1 MDLRRATF
9 VTLLALLMGC
19 ATRPPAP
26 AAVARP
32 PAEPPKRFPDLIE
45 EQPPCSYSA
54 NEKSDTPECRARFD
68 DFNKTWKEA
77 GHCDRDEDCTYLIGK
92 CTSMRA
98 DFKPVL
104 EKKLQDLGTCL
115 DILMV
120 PICKDTRAICFDKRC
135 RVRGQEDK
143 AE

>member
-1 MDLRRATF
+1 M
-9 VTLLALLMGC
+9 TLLALSTGC
-19 ATRPPAP
+19 ATRPPPP
-26 AAVARP
+26 AAVAHP
-32 PAEPPKRFPDLIE
+32 PAEPPRPFPDLIE

-68 DFNKTWKEA
+68 DFAKTWREA
-77 GHCDRDEDCTYLIGK
+77 SHSERDDDCTYLVGK

-98 DFKPVL
+98 DFKPAL
-104 EKKLQDLGTCL
+104 DRKLRDLGTCL

-120 PICKDTRAICFDKRC
+120 PICKDTRPICFEKRC

>member
-19 ATRPPAP
+19 ATRAPAP

-32 PAEPPKRFPDLIE
+32 PAEPPKRFPDLLE
-45 EQPPCSYSA
+45 EQPPCNYSA

-77 GHCDRDEDCTYLIGK
+77 GRCERDDDCTYLIGK